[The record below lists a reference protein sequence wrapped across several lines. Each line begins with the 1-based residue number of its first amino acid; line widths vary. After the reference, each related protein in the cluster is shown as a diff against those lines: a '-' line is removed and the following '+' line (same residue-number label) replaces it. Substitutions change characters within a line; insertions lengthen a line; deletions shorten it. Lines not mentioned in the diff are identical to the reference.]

1 MRTREQVDLE
11 LIDDNPWQPRQ
22 AIDPD
27 ALDDLAESIHQ
38 LGLLQSPLGRRS
50 PDVSD
55 RIQTAFGHRRVAA
68 CRLLYQQG
76 RWERYIEMDVAD
88 LTDEEMAVMALTEN
102 ESRKQLSQIEVVR
115 AHKRA
120 IDETS
125 LSVQALADKLAMNRP
140 TLANNLR
147 ILELPDFIL
156 EHVESGDLRITVA
169 RDFLMLQNADHAH
182 TEDMQ
187 AIVEGIV
194 NPYYARQGLPDWR
207 RSNVRRA
214 ISERVAYNET
224 DYRPLGPRT
233 GHGTAGAAREATFDV
248 DAFATERPDA
258 LHTIPGGDGPDEK
271 HEGSRLWT
279 CAVKD
284 WTRAQT
290 RATREANQEAV
301 ESGRARPAA
310 PSKKA
315 VSRDKQFEQLLARD
329 PVWKQITVSRETP
342 GPNRP
347 TTDEEREQLGTRSE
361 FQDLGSYGNGFWKIL
376 EKADPRSPQEWER
389 KSGGGVPPWFP
400 DLKECQECTIGATYA
415 KSRGGYPLRDP
426 TLVCINQDHYLEKV
440 RVGEAAYRE
449 KKAAQRTGFD
459 RQDSKAV
466 ERFIR
471 ELVPLS
477 DDACRAL
484 AVSLLAARPALEW
497 QHPLGIF
504 HEEWSY
510 EAAPAAR
517 VRELTSGKSV
527 GNGSQ
532 WNQRKTV
539 IDLDSLQSVTSGELR
554 ELLAA
559 LMTHHLRLAGELE
572 TVPQQTPDTLP
583 ANEVHMAQRVSASR
597 DGQRG
602 V

>member
-22 AIDPD
+22 VIDPD
-27 ALDDLAESIHQ
+27 ALDELAESIHQ

-76 RWERYIEMDVAD
+76 RGESYIDMDVAD
-88 LTDEEMAVMALTEN
+88 LTDEQMAVMALTEN
-102 ESRKQLSQIEVVR
+102 EHRKQLSQIEVVR

-120 IDETS
+120 VDETS
-125 LSVQALADKLAMNRP
+125 LSIQALADKLGMTRA
-140 TLANNLR
+140 TLSNNLR
-147 ILELPDFIL
+147 VLELPDFIL
-156 EHVESGDLRITVA
+156 QHVESGDLGITVA
-169 RDFLMLQNADHAH
+169 REFLVLQNADHAH
-182 TEDMQ
+182 INDMRTT
-187 AIVEGIV
+187 IESIV

-233 GHGTAGAAREATFDV
+233 GHGTAGSAREATFDV
-248 DAFATERPDA
+248 DTFAAERPDA
-258 LHTIPGGDGPDEK
+258 LHTIPDRDGPDEK

-284 WTRAQT
+284 WTREQT
-290 RATREANQEAV
+290 RATREANKEAV
-301 ESGRARPAA
+301 ESGREPPAA
-310 PSKKA
+310 SSKKA
-315 VSRDKQFEQLLARD
+315 VSRDKQFEQLLTSD
-329 PVWKQITVSRETP
+329 PVWKQITASRETP

-361 FQDLGSYGNGFWKIL
+361 FRELGSYGDGFWKIL
-376 EKADPRSPQEWER
+376 QKADPRSSYEWER
-389 KSGGGVPPWFP
+389 DGGGGVPPWFP
-400 DLKECQECTIGATYA
+400 NLKECQQCTIGATYA
-415 KSRGGYPLRDP
+415 KSRGGHPLREP
-426 TLVCINQDHYLEKV
+426 TLVCINRDHYLEKV

-449 KKAAQRTGFD
+449 KKAAQKRGFD

-484 AVSLLAARPALEW
+484 AVSLLTARPALEW
-497 QHPLGIF
+497 QHPLGAF
-504 HEEWSY
+504 HEDWSY

-517 VRELTSGKSV
+517 VRELTGGESV
-527 GNGSQ
+527 GNGSR
-532 WNQRKTV
+532 WDERKTV
-539 IDLDSLQSVTSGELR
+539 IGLDSLQSVTSGELR

-583 ANEVHMAQRVSASR
+583 ANEVHTPALAAHR
-597 DGQRG
+597 
-602 V
+602 

>member
-1 MRTREQVDLE
+1 MRTTEQVDLE

-22 AIDPD
+22 VIDPD
-27 ALDDLAESIHQ
+27 ALDELAESIHQ
-38 LGLLQSPLGRRS
+38 LGLMQSPRGRRS

-76 RWERYIEMDVAD
+76 RGERYIDMDVAD
-88 LTDEEMAVMALTEN
+88 LTDEQMAVMALTEN

-125 LSVQALADKLAMNRP
+125 LSIQALADKLGMNRP
-140 TLANNLR
+140 TLSNNLR
-147 ILELPDFIL
+147 VLELPDFIL
-156 EHVESGDLRITVA
+156 QHVESGDLRITVA
-169 RDFLMLQNADHAH
+169 REFLVLQNADHAH

-187 AIVEGIV
+187 GIVDGIV
-194 NPYYARQGLPDWR
+194 NPPYYARKGLPDWR

-224 DYRPLGPRT
+224 DYRPLGPQT
-233 GHGTAGAAREATFDV
+233 GYGTAGGAREATFDV
-248 DAFATERPDA
+248 DTFATERPDA
-258 LHTIPGGDGPDEK
+258 LHTIPCSDGADEK

-284 WTRAQT
+284 WTREQT
-290 RATREANQEAV
+290 RATRESNKEAV
-301 ESGRARPAA
+301 ESGRAPPAS
-310 PSKKA
+310 SKKA
-315 VSRDKQFEQLLARD
+315 VSRDKQFEQLLASD

-361 FQDLGSYGNGFWKIL
+361 FQDLGYDNGFWKIL
-376 EKADPRSPQEWER
+376 QKADPRSPQEWER
-389 KSGGGVPPWFP
+389 RSGHGRVPPWFP
-400 DLKECQECTIGATYA
+400 DLEECQKCTIGATYA
-415 KSRGGYPLRDP
+415 MSRGGYPLRDP
-426 TLVCINQDHYLEKV
+426 TLVCVNRDHYLEKASA
-440 RVGEAAYRE
+440 GEAAYRE
-449 KKAAQRTGFD
+449 KKAAQKRGFD

-471 ELVPLS
+471 ELAPLS

-484 AVSLLAARPALEW
+484 AVSLLTARPALEW

-504 HEEWSY
+504 HEDWSY
-510 EAAPAAR
+510 EGAPAAR
-517 VRELTSGKSV
+517 VRELTGGESV

-532 WNQRKTV
+532 GNQRKTV
-539 IDLDSLQSVTSGELR
+539 IDLDSLQSVAPNELR
-554 ELLAA
+554 ELVAA

-583 ANEVHMAQRVSASR
+583 ANEVDTPALAVHR
-597 DGQRG
+597 
-602 V
+602 

>member
-22 AIDPD
+22 VIDPD
-27 ALDDLAESIHQ
+27 ALDELAESIHQ

-76 RWERYIEMDVAD
+76 RGERYIDMDVAD
-88 LTDEEMAVMALTEN
+88 LTDEQMAVMALTEN
-102 ESRKQLSQIEVVR
+102 EHRKQLSQIEVVR

-125 LSVQALADKLAMNRP
+125 LSIQALADKLGMTRA
-140 TLANNLR
+140 TLSNNLR
-147 ILELPDFIL
+147 VLELPDFIL
-156 EHVESGDLRITVA
+156 QHVESGDLGITVA
-169 RDFLMLQNADHAH
+169 REFLVLQNAAHAH
-182 TEDMQ
+182 INDMRTT
-187 AIVEGIV
+187 IESIV

-233 GHGTAGAAREATFDV
+233 GHGTAGADREATFDV
-248 DAFATERPDA
+248 DTFGAERPDT
-258 LHTIPGGDGPDEK
+258 LHTIPDRDGPDEK
-271 HEGSRLWT
+271 HEGSRVWT

-284 WTRAQT
+284 WTRAKT
-290 RATREANQEAV
+290 RATRETNKEAV
-301 ESGRARPAA
+301 ESGRAPPAA
-310 PSKKA
+310 SSKKA
-315 VSRDKQFEQLLARD
+315 VSSDKQFEQLLASD
-329 PVWKQITVSRETP
+329 PVWKQVTASRETP

-361 FQDLGSYGNGFWKIL
+361 FREMGSYGSGFWKIL
-376 EKADPRSPQEWER
+376 QKGDPESSYEWER
-389 KSGGGVPPWFP
+389 DEGGRVPPWFP
-400 DLKECQECTIGATYA
+400 NLKECQECTIGATYA
-415 KSRGGYPLRDP
+415 KSRGGHPLREP
-426 TLVCINQDHYLEKV
+426 TLVCINRDHYLEKA

-449 KKAAQRTGFD
+449 KKAAQKRGFD

-471 ELVPLS
+471 EFVPLS

-484 AVSLLAARPALEW
+484 AVSLITARPDLEW
-497 QHPLGIF
+497 QHPLGTF
-504 HEEWSY
+504 HEDWSY

-517 VRELTSGKSV
+517 VRELTGGESV
-527 GNGSQ
+527 GNGSR
-532 WNQRKTV
+532 WDRRKTV
-539 IDLDSLQSVTSGELR
+539 IGLDSLRSVTSGELR

-572 TVPQQTPDTLP
+572 TVPQPTPDTSP
-583 ANEVHMAQRVSASR
+583 ANEVHTPAPAVHR
-597 DGQRG
+597 
-602 V
+602 